1 MELYTKVA
9 IPKAPFCF
17 SYSDRSLLLGSC
29 FAENMGGRLNEN
41 RFETNLNPFGILY
54 NPASIASAV
63 RALIRPERYAE
74 DDLFEHEGVYHS
86 FDHHSRF
93 SSPSREEA
101 LENINTRLRESA
113 NGLTQATRMV
123 VTFGS
128 AHVYV
133 LKSDGRVVANCHK
146 LPDGFFARRMLSVDE
161 IAEEWTALL
170 HSLWEHNP
178 EIRVLLTVSPVRHRK
193 DGAHGN
199 QLSKAVLLLAAD
211 RLCRLFPEQVSYF
224 PAYEIMMDELR
235 DYRFY
240 AEDMLHPSPQAVDYI
255 WERFAESYLSNE
267 AKLILKEWSEIRKA
281 LDHKPFHPE
290 SEAYKRFIQRTLLRK
305 EQLLSMINSLIVND

>member
-1 MELYTKVA
+1 MELYTKVT
-9 IPKAPFCF
+9 IPKAPFSF
-17 SYSDRSLLLGSC
+17 SYADRILLLGSC
-29 FAENMGGRLNEN
+29 FAENMGGRFVDN
-41 RFETNLNPFGILY
+41 RFRADLNPFGILY

-74 DDLFEHEGVYHS
+74 DDLFEQEGVFHS

-93 SSPSREEA
+93 SSLSREEA
-101 LENINTRLRESA
+101 LENINLRLQESA
-113 NGLTQATRMV
+113 NGLAQATRMV

-128 AHVYV
+128 AHVYI
-133 LKSDGRVVANCHK
+133 LKSNGRIVANCHK
-146 LPDGFFARRMLSVDE
+146 LPDDLFERKMLGVEE
-161 IAEEWTALL
+161 ITEEWTALL

-178 EIRVLLTVSPVRHRK
+178 EIRVLFTVSPVRHWK

-199 QLSKAVLLLAAD
+199 QLSKAVLLLAVD
-211 RLCRLFPEQVSYF
+211 RLCRLFPERISCF

-240 AEDMLHPSPQAVDYI
+240 ADDMLHPSSQAIDYI
-255 WERFAESYLSNE
+255 WECFTESYFSVE
-267 AKLILKEWSEIRKA
+267 AKSIRKEWDEIRKA

-290 SEAYKRFIQRTLLRK
+290 SEAYKRFIHQTLLRK
-305 EQLLSMINSLIVND
+305 ERLCEKYPHLF

>member
-1 MELYTKVA
+1 MELYTRVTS
-9 IPKAPFCF
+9 PKAPFCF
-17 SYSDRSLLLGSC
+17 SYSDRILLLGSC
-29 FAENMGGRLNEN
+29 FAENMGERLSEN
-41 RFETNLNPFGILY
+41 KFKADVNPFGILY

-63 RALIRPERYAE
+63 RALIRPERYTE
-74 DDLFEHEGVYHS
+74 DGLFEKDGVYHS

-93 SSPSREEA
+93 SSLSKEEA
-101 LENINTRLRESA
+101 LENINLRLHDSA

-128 AHVYV
+128 AYMYV
-133 LKSDGRVVANCHK
+133 LKSDGRIVANCHK
-146 LPDGFFARRMLSVDE
+146 LPDGLFERRMLSVEE

-170 HSLWEHNP
+170 YSLWEHNP
-178 EIRVLLTVSPVRHRK
+178 KIRILLTVSPVRHWK

-211 RLCRLFPEQVSYF
+211 RLCRLFPEQISYF

-240 AEDMLHPSPQAVDYI
+240 ADDMLHPSSRAIDCI
-255 WERFAESYLSNE
+255 WECFAENYLSSE
-267 AKLILKEWSEIRKA
+267 TKSILKEWQEIRKA
-281 LDHKPFHPE
+281 LDHKPFQPD
-290 SEAYKRFIQRTLLRK
+290 SEAYKRFINQTLLREERIK
-305 EQLLSMINSLIVND
+305 LIIDN